1 MNRTLLV
8 LSLFVAAPVAAG
20 AQAVVMPTAP
30 LDAARTHVRDAML
43 LLRDSL
49 MTVNGAAAALHRD
62 FRQTSGAV
70 LTTRA
75 REVSAACARSVR
87 TIGPTREAVAAAQA
101 TNPVPVKTRDA
112 LVRSLDSL
120 SIELNHCVSEFGAMA
135 APGKA
140 EEVRGYGI
148 RRSEPILKALSDYD
162 RAANSFFATWGI
174 EVRPLGARPVPLAG

>member
-8 LSLFVAAPVAAG
+8 LSLFVAAPLAAE
-20 AQAVVMPTAP
+20 AQAVVMPAAP

-49 MTVNGAAAALHRD
+49 MTINGATAALHRD
-62 FRQTSGAV
+62 FRRTSGAV
-70 LTTRA
+70 LTARA
-75 REVSAACARSVR
+75 REVSGACARSVR
-87 TIGPTREAVAAAQA
+87 TIAPTREAVAGAQA
-101 TNPVPVKTRDA
+101 TNPVPVGTRDA

-120 SIELNHCVSEFGAMA
+120 RVELDHCVSEFTAMA

-148 RRSEPILKALSDYD
+148 RRSEPVLKALGEYD
-162 RAANSFFATWGI
+162 RAANAFFATWGI